1 MESSGLLRK
10 AWEKYV
16 MEEFMRPSP
25 FPSESCSNY
34 KPRETEVIT
43 DISNDIK
50 LHKVKCIYTD
60 DKSVAWEEWQDDDG
74 NEWVKREDVE
84 DY

>member
-10 AWEKYV
+10 AWEKHII
-16 MEEFMRPSP
+16 EESMRPFP

-34 KPRETEVIT
+34 KPREAEVIEVPS
-43 DISNDIK
+43 DIQLFK
-50 LHKVKCIYTD
+50 RVCRYKD
-60 DKSVAWEEWQDDDG
+60 DGSIDWEEYVDQDG